1 MNIVRPWHLAV
12 ALAFLLMLGAPP
24 LSAQGSNPRL
34 QVSPVAGGVSLDFSW
49 AWFNGCG
56 ARISTVERT
65 GYTIAVHVVGGP
77 GDGSPCFSAI
87 RPYSESRVVTGLPDG
102 RYTVEVT
109 YAFLHSP
116 GTIVPWASFSFDLP
130 LPSGGLPP
138 APARAAPIGGPVSVI
153 LLTGLILMLAASRRV
168 RATLSGARW
177 EH

>member
-12 ALAFLLMLGAPP
+12 ALAFLLMLGAPS

-56 ARISTVERT
+56 SRIRAVERA
-65 GYTIAVHVVGGP
+65 GYTLAVHVVGGP

-87 RPYSESRVVTGLPDG
+87 RPHFESTVVTGLPDG

-116 GTIVPWASFSFDLP
+116 GTVLPWASFGFDLP

-138 APARAAPIGGPVSVI
+138 APARAAPIGGPVTVLI
-153 LLTGLILMLAASRRV
+153 LAGLILVLAGSRRV
-168 RATLSGARW
+168 RAVLSGAR
-177 EH
+177 